1 MAYDAQDTTLE
12 GAGFDYQGRRKNARD
27 RRRSLKKKRDKKVP
41 LQDNTPADVKKL
53 LLVLGGLLLALFL
66 VTKMA
71 LGL

>member
-1 MAYDAQDTTLE
+1 MADYGLDTTRE
-12 GAGFDYQGRRKNARD
+12 GAGLNYCGLRKNARD
-27 RRRSLKKKRDKKVP
+27 LRRSLKKRDKKKP

>member
-1 MAYDAQDTTLE
+1 MDHWGISPSHGVNPPTGTDAR
-12 GAGFDYQGRRKNARD
+12 GARRARLKSQGR
-27 RRRSLKKKRDKKVP
+27 LKKKAP

>member
-27 RRRSLKKKRDKKVP
+27 RRRSLKKRDKKKP
-41 LQDNTPADVKKL
+41 LQDNTPADVRT
-53 LLVLGGLLLALFL
+53 LLVFFGGFLLALFL

>member
-1 MAYDAQDTTLE
+1 MLGFRPPPPLHE
-12 GAGFDYQGRRKNARD
+12 IGARRGGHKRL
-27 RRRSLKKKRDKKVP
+27 RKKQAP

-53 LLVLGGLLLALFL
+53 LLVLGGFLLALFV